1 MVVEKTLNNR
11 TIKVVSV
18 NSSAQAISSQD
29 SEMDNRAVKA
39 VKAAV
44 EKATVCKKPIAKYD
58 VKNKKAYIQYANGE
72 IKYVD

>member
-29 SEMDNRAVKA
+29 SEMDNRAIKA

-44 EKATVCKKPIAKYD
+44 EKATVCKKPILRKRRR
-58 VKNKKAYIQYANGE
+58 IFSTRME
-72 IKYVD
+72 I